1 MVEIAFNIMQYMYYI
16 KYNKYIIRRTTDNE
30 NWFIINK
37 TYVRYYIY
45 NTWCS
50 KVLVALKEPMAM
62 MSDLGFPAFFGVILG
77 LFEFI
82 GGILMIIGLFANY
95 IAAGFIII
103 MLGALFTVHLSQ
115 GYMTSE
121 LVIILLVMSVAVLI
135 SYNWKK
141 ALELY

>member
-1 MVEIAFNIMQYMYYI
+1 MRIGLLL
-16 KYNKYIIRRTTDNE
+16 IRLMLGITFT
-30 NWFIINK
+30 IHGAQ
-37 TYVRYYIY
+37 
-45 NTWCS
+45 
-50 KVLVALKEPMAM
+50 KVFGGFKEPMAM
-62 MSDLGFPAFFGVILG
+62 RSGLGCPAFLGVILG

>member
-1 MVEIAFNIMQYMYYI
+1 MVEIAFNIMQYMHYI

-50 KVLVALKEPMAM
+50 KVFGGFKEPMAM